1 MSQAPALGPV
11 LGIQACP
18 YPWQCD
24 QENPVSLSGLLHYC
38 LDLFITERDQF
49 FHFQLGR
56 SSHVFCVIQR
66 FQVRLVGTF
75 VKILVL
81 SILFISHLNFYLLAS
96 L

>member
-18 YPWQCD
+18 YLWRCD

-49 FHFQLGR
+49 FRIYMFFHFQLGR
-56 SSHVFCVIQR
+56 SSHVFVSYR
-66 FQVRLVGTF
+66 DFRSGWWARLLKF
-75 VKILVL
+75 
-81 SILFISHLNFYLLAS
+81 
-96 L
+96 